1 MSVTVDSFRQ
11 GFAKVFL
18 DTDAYPPEA
27 VQFWLGIAGLMLTNR
42 WGPSAPSADV
52 PPTCLLDYG
61 TVLFAA
67 HQLILEKQAA
77 DAAKRKATPGLT
89 TGAISADSVG
99 KVSRSYDTSAGLEL
113 EAGHWNLTTYGLRF
127 IALAK
132 MVGAG
137 PFTVNGHGFGFGIGA
152 QGSLVG
158 NAWIG
163 PDPFPGSFG

>member
-1 MSVTVDSFRQ
+1 MSVTKDSFRE
-11 GFAKVFL
+11 GFAKVFI
-18 DTDAYPPEA
+18 DTDAYPDEA
-27 VQFWLGIAGLMLTNR
+27 VTFWLGIASLMLTPR
-42 WGPSAPSADV
+42 WGESSPNPDV
-52 PPTCLLDYG
+52 PPTTQLDWG
-61 TVLFAA
+61 TMLFAA
-67 HQLILEKQAA
+67 HHLILEKQSA

-89 TGAISADSVG
+89 TGAISGDSVG
-99 KVSRSYDTSAGLEL
+99 KVSRNYDTSAGLEL

-127 IALAK
+127 IAIAK

-137 PFTVNGHGFGFGIGA
+137 PITINGHGGAFGIGA